1 MVVFMV
7 MFMFMFMM
15 MVVIVVMAMA
25 GVIFLRTF
33 SIDSSFNSAVALT
46 SSRKERPSDE
56 CMKACILSSN
66 NNKFN
71 T

>member
-1 MVVFMV
+1 MFMVVFMV
-7 MFMFMFMM
+7 MFMFMM
-15 MVVIVVMAMA
+15 MVVIMVMAMA

-46 SSRKERPSDE
+46 SSRKERSSDE